1 MSPRGKSTTRQYY
14 LFAEEYFATGKWLE
28 AMKRSVSRVVREERR
43 RERAENEST
52 ATTGNSVGAGNNM
65 SRSDGGVR
73 LGAASDLTRSASLWA
88 SATYTPTA
96 HLVRRR
102 SQDSLTP
109 AHDET
114 TPAKNE
120 TAKKE
125 LKKRKK
131 DKKKRKQKRR
141 DKNVKEGEEA
151 EPKDSEEAAREEVQA
166 VAAAEEVVED
176 EIRLEPEGDKR
187 SIGDAQEEA
196 KEIVSVP
203 TQAEAPSVL
212 ATGLASPSTVDTVV
226 IVDSRPSI
234 DTPAEETKSA
244 AVPAP

>member
-1 MSPRGKSTTRQYY
+1 VGQRDVHSD
-14 LFAEEYFATGKWLE
+14 
-28 AMKRSVSRVVREERR
+28 
-43 RERAENEST
+43 RA
-52 ATTGNSVGAGNNM
+52 
-65 SRSDGGVR
+65 SRSPALAGF
-73 LGAASDLTRSASLWA
+73 
-88 SATYTPTA
+88 P
-96 HLVRRR
+96 
-102 SQDSLTP
+102 TP

-131 DKKKRKQKRR
+131 DKRKRKQKRR
-141 DKNVKEGEEA
+141 DKEEKNVKEGEEA

-176 EIRLEPEGDKR
+176 EIRPEPEGDKR